1 MTTALATLSNIVGR
15 ARTHVEV
22 AKDKAR
28 NFADEHKISSKTV
41 DITIRFIGARG
52 LPKMDV
58 VGTADPYF
66 IAKLDDRIAYE

>member
-1 MTTALATLSNIVGR
+1 MTTALATFSNIISR
-15 ARTHVEV
+15 SRTQAEV

-28 NFADEHKISSKTV
+28 IFADEHKTSSKTV

-66 IAKLDDRIAYE
+66 IAKLDDRIAYQ